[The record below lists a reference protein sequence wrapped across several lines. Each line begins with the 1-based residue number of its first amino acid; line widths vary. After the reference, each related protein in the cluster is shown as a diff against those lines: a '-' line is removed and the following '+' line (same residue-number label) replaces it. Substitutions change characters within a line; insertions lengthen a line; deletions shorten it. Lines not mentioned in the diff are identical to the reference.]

1 MNQIFQ
7 GCQKKYCS
15 NRKMKLSV
23 TTTRTFTWIL
33 LIAAF
38 ISASLGGFS
47 DILGRSLVISKF
59 HAWMDASFLVLV
71 AILLNVMV

>member
-1 MNQIFQ
+1 
-7 GCQKKYCS
+7 
-15 NRKMKLSV
+15 MKLSV
-23 TTTRTFTWIL
+23 TTTRRVTWIL

-38 ISASLGGFS
+38 ISASIGGFS
-47 DILGRSLVISKF
+47 DMLGRPLVISKF

>member
-1 MNQIFQ
+1 
-7 GCQKKYCS
+7 
-15 NRKMKLSV
+15 MKLSV
-23 TTTRTFTWIL
+23 STTRTFTWIL

-47 DILGRSLVISKF
+47 DMLGRPLVITKQ

-71 AILLNVMV
+71 AILLNVMI

>member
-1 MNQIFQ
+1 
-7 GCQKKYCS
+7 
-15 NRKMKLSV
+15 MKLSV
-23 TTTRTFTWIL
+23 STTRTFTWIL
-33 LIAAF
+33 LLAAF

-47 DILGRSLVISKF
+47 DMLGRPLFITKQ